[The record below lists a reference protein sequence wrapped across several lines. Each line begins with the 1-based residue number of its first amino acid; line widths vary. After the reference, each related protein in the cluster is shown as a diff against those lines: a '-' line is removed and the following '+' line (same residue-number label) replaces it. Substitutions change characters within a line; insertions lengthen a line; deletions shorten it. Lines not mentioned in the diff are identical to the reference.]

1 MTKNQKLKKIQ
12 ELQNRLDDLEAKDPV
27 GSVER
32 LLEEEQA
39 KAREAAG
46 TPNGSALKVLARGL
60 ATVQGDE
67 RPAKMM
73 RDLETAKEE
82 ARAGMDELST
92 TFKEQMDSLLEEV
105 RTVEKSGKQ
114 LTEVN
119 VQDTLARLA
128 EYEGTFSTGMK
139 ELATKDS
146 TLEGEVVQLAGE
158 LGVLYEKFN
167 ALPDHA
173 PFLEE
178 TTTSVSRVTE
188 STTDLA
194 KALEELDKR
203 LTNRVNNIQ
212 RGGGN
217 ANRSIIVGGNADTLG
232 YFTDINLKAGTGI
245 TITYQANQTTKYT
258 DITIA
263 SNGGGSG
270 ITRSI
275 QTVAVNTVAAAVAST
290 DYVYLASGNVTI
302 TLPTSVGNSNLY
314 TIKNIGAGTVTID
327 TTGGE
332 TIDGDLT
339 LILPLQFT
347 SVDLI
352 SNNSGNWDIT

>member
-12 ELQNRLDDLEAKDPV
+12 QLQNRLDDLEAKDPI

-32 LLEEEQA
+32 LLEEEQS
-39 KAREAAG
+39 KAREVAG
-46 TPNGSALKVLARGL
+46 APNGSALKVLARGL
-60 ATVQGDE
+60 AGVQKDP
-67 RPAKMM
+67 RPKKMM
-73 RDLETAKEE
+73 RDLEEAKKE
-82 ARAGMDELST
+82 AREGMDELSS
-92 TFKEQMDSLLEEV
+92 TFKEQVDSLLEEV
-105 RTVEKSGKQ
+105 RLVESKGKQ
-114 LTEVN
+114 LTQTN
-119 VQDTLARLA
+119 VSDILGRLA

-139 ELATKDS
+139 ELSGRDS
-146 TLEGEVVQLAGE
+146 ALEKEVIQLAGE

-167 ALPDHA
+167 SLPDHA

-178 TTTSVSRVTE
+178 TAQGVTRVTE
-188 STTDLA
+188 GSEELK

-203 LTNRVNNIQ
+203 LTNRINNIRQ
-212 RGGGN
+212 GGGN
-217 ANRSIIVGGNADTLG
+217 ANRSILIGGDPQTLR
-232 YFTDINLKAGTGI
+232 YFTDINFKAGSGI
-245 TITYQANQTTKYT
+245 TITYSANQTTKYT
-258 DITIA
+258 DVTIS

-275 QTVAVNTVAAAVAST
+275 QTVAINTLAANAPSV

-302 TLPTSVGNSNLY
+302 TLPTTVGNSNLY

-332 TIDGDLT
+332 TIDGDAT